1 MQDNIQLLKEK
12 YSLSDEELQELDALI
27 KSTQNL
33 KDSNKIYNNKI
44 RKTLQQ
50 YSWVIP
56 YGMEYDELNFL
67 LKETKSQ
74 KEFTNELLKYFTDD
88 IINDIFDK
96 IINMEIQQHID
107 IINQIRKSY
116 FDNCFSL
123 INCSI
128 IALID
133 FNLMFYLKDK
143 RNLKRQRLVSELAIK
158 IGKESGYFLSK
169 YELYIVLDF
178 IKELF
183 HPEDFNRIEFN
194 QELLLN

>member
-27 KSTQNL
+27 KSSKNL

-74 KEFTNELLKYFTDD
+74 KEFTNELLQYFTDD

-128 IALID
+128 ISLID

-183 HPEDFNRIEFN
+183 HPKDFNRIEFN